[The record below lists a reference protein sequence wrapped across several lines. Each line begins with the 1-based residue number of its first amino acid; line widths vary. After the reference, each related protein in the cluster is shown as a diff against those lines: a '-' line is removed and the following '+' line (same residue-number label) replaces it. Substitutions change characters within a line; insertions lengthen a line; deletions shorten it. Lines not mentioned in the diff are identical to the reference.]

1 MELGGKDPCIILPSA
16 DLKYFYD
23 TWMRAA
29 FQAAGQNCIGVERFI
44 VAAEVYDEFVEVMQ
58 NRVGKL
64 VLGDILG
71 EVEERNLTE
80 LERTDV
86 GAMVT
91 DRLFDRLEE
100 LIEG

>member
-1 MELGGKDPCIILPSA
+1 
-16 DLKYFYD
+16 
-23 TWMRAA
+23 MRAA

-44 VAAEVYDEFVEVMQ
+44 VAGEVYDEFVEVMQ

-71 EVEERNLTE
+71 EVEARNLTE

-100 LIEG
+100 LIEGW